1 MPKYFGC
8 PSKISGRHTTL
19 SELALKLVLAIIEDD
34 MIKSVNF
41 SYLQN
46 SNSATRGRWR
56 VKILDL
62 QSSTNTFLVKTT
74 QNNSF
79 QELYITVEK
88 DEYLQPVKLMIAR
101 FVRDQGWELRFK

>member
-1 MPKYFGC
+1 MPKYFH
-8 PSKISGRHTTL
+8 PYKTSGKHTTL
-19 SELALKLVLAIIEDD
+19 TELAYVLVKEVIEDR
-34 MIKSVNF
+34 MIRYINF
-41 SYLQN
+41 GILTNTSG
-46 SNSATRGRWR
+46 STRGRWR

-62 QSSTNTFLVKTT
+62 RDSTNTFLIKTT

-88 DEYLQPVKLMIAR
+88 DGDLQPVKLLIAK